1 MAKQLDLFCFLGST
15 YTYLTVNRVE
25 SVAAR
30 KGISL
35 RWRPFSARSI
45 MLEQNNRPFVGKAV
59 KLNYMWRDV
68 ERRAMRHGIP
78 FKGIPD
84 YPNDPDEL
92 ASRVASL
99 AATEG
104 WCPGFAK
111 AAYALWFVENKDPG
125 NVEHLAPVL
134 ARMGKDPDEVVARA
148 NSERIRAQYA
158 TTTDAARSMG
168 IFGSPT
174 FVCGEEIFWGTIAW
188 RMQST
193 GVLDDEARTKAT
205 TGQSPDV
212 SR

>member
-30 KGISL
+30 EGISL